1 MARNVLL
8 FLLLAGLSA
17 CDAFGDRSVPDLPA
31 IQAKLAFTCTHEA
44 ERLPPL
50 PPEADI
56 LFAYAKEHIT
66 FACGGAYIKIAGGNI
81 DIHCPATASFKA
93 GDYKI
98 EGPTSLAQ
106 AMNSWPDGKFDEG
119 FVLQQENGKPVVNRK
134 FEVIREDGTKLR
146 GQTDAQGQTG
156 LQKSLFLENV
166 TVRILPENSQ

>member
-81 DIHCPATASFKA
+81 DIHCPAIASFKA

-106 AMNSWPDGKFDEG
+106 AMNSWGQTKHDKEV
-119 FVLQQENGKPVVNRK
+119 VLRLHTGEAAINRK
-134 FEVIREDGTKLR
+134 FRIEREDGSVLSGVSDGDGK
-146 GQTDAQGQTG
+146 TG
-156 LQKSLFLENV
+156 LQKSDLVGQYSV
-166 TVRILPENSQ
+166 TILD